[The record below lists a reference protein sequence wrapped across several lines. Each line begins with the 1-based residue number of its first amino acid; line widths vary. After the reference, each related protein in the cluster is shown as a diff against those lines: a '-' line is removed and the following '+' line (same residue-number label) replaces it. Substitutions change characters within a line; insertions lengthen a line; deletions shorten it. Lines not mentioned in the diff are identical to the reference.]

1 MNDDPVPIR
10 SALALHDLN
19 NLVQAVLPWIDAST
33 PGLAC
38 EDRIAGV
45 RAAIEP
51 VLAFLRNGL
60 DGLLAP
66 EGTCDERI
74 IEGTL
79 GLVAPQTPETLTLR
93 ASFPQ
98 EGVRFGVGA
107 VVLQRILLNLLL
119 NALDAVGEHGT
130 ITLTVR
136 NLGESVQIDVCDD
149 GPGMGTGTSP
159 GRGLGLPGA
168 RLLAERAG
176 GSLGLLAC
184 DGCGACFRLEVPRAA

>member
-1 MNDDPVPIR
+1 MNDDPVPIG

-19 NLVQAVLPWIDAST
+19 NLVQAVLPWLDAST
-33 PGLAC
+33 PGLTC
-38 EDRIAGV
+38 QDRIVGV

-51 VLAFLRNGL
+51 VLAFLRQGL

-66 EGTCDERI
+66 EGTCDERVV
-74 IEGTL
+74 EGTL
-79 GLVAPQTPETLTLR
+79 GLVAPQTSETLTLR
-93 ASFPQ
+93 ATLPQ

-136 NLGESVQIDVCDD
+136 NLGECVQIDVCDD
-149 GPGMGTGTSP
+149 GPGVGSDTST

-168 RLLAERAG
+168 RLLAERVG
-176 GSLGLLAC
+176 GSLGMLAC
-184 DGCGACFRLEVPRAA
+184 EGGACFRLEVPRAA